1 MPKNTLRAPTL
12 EEYKQGLPKTKAE
25 AIKRGLTRFI
35 PTDGQERVIRNYGSE
50 GAPQGG
56 VRKAANRKATRGGGS
71 NGSRSRYERISTPP
85 YADKDAFGDAMARAR
100 QQGMQGDHNYDVSR
114 TGAGI
119 EWSEANG
126 RNSREQIIEN
136 FRRAGIAIGNQAGNV
151 TPRTEEE
158 NNKVKNTETGKLDRG
173 IKNVTGGDEVM
184 GPIRNLSQR
193 EQIRITKPPTTP
205 KTNQP
210 QTSGGYQ
217 VRNKGESR
225 TPPISSN
232 RNVLLDVLSQ
242 AAPAPLVQAITA
254 AGGVAA
260 LAPTFM
266 KSLFMSN
273 PGGL

>member
-1 MPKNTLRAPTL
+1 MATNTLRPPTL
-12 EEYKQGLPKTKAE
+12 KEYKKGLPKTKAE

-35 PTDGQERVIRNYGSE
+35 PADGQERVIRNYGSE
-50 GAPQGG
+50 AAPQGG

-71 NGSRSRYERISTPP
+71 NGSRRRYEQISTPP

-100 QQGMQGDHNYDVSR
+100 QQGMQGDHDYDVSR

-126 RNSREQIIEN
+126 RNTGSEIIEN
-136 FRRAGIAIGNQAGNV
+136 FRRAGIAIGNQAGNI

-173 IKNVTGGDEVM
+173 IKTVPGGEEVM

-193 EQIRITKPPTTP
+193 EQIRVAKPPVTP
-205 KTNQP
+205 KATPP

-217 VRNKGESR
+217 VRNKTESQ
-225 TPPISSN
+225 TPPVSNN
-232 RNVLLDVLSQ
+232 RNVVLDLLSQ
-242 AAPAPLVQAITA
+242 AAPAPMVQALTIM
-254 AGGVAA
+254 GGAA
-260 LAPTFM
+260 LPLLKGLM
-266 KSLFMSN
+266 IN

>member
-1 MPKNTLRAPTL
+1 MPINTLRPPTL
-12 EEYKQGLPKTKAE
+12 KEYKEGLPKTKAE
-25 AIKRGLTRFI
+25 ALRRGLTRFI
-35 PTDGQERVIRNYGSE
+35 PADGQERVIRNYGSE
-50 GAPQGG
+50 AAPQGG

-71 NGSRSRYERISTPP
+71 NGSRKRYEQISTPP

-100 QQGMQGDHNYDVSR
+100 QQGMQGDHDYDVSR

-126 RNSREQIIEN
+126 RNTGPEIIEN
-136 FRRAGIAIGNQAGNV
+136 FRRAGIAIGNQAGNI

-173 IKNVTGGDEVM
+173 IKNVTGGEEVM
-184 GPIRNLSQR
+184 GPLRNLSQR

-205 KTNQP
+205 KTSAP

-217 VRNKGESR
+217 VRNKTESQ
-225 TPPISSN
+225 TPPVTSN
-232 RNVLLDVLSQ
+232 RNVALDLLKQV
-242 AAPAPLVQAITA
+242 APAPMVQALTIM
-254 AGGVAA
+254 GGAA
-260 LAPTFM
+260 LPLLKGLM
-266 KSLFMSN
+266 IN